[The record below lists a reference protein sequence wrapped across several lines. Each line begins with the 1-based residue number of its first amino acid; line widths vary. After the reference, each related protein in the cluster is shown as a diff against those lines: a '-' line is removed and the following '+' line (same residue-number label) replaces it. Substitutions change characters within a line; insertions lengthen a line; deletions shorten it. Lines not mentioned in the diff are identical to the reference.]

1 VSWLW
6 FDLCPDPATGT
17 VASAR
22 VSDANGTPR
31 GVLCAWASDQD
42 RPTPTAAKVDSR
54 AIDPSGEPGSVSL
67 VLAPDGLYLPFDDP
81 AVAHATRMILAMT
94 PADVCSTL
102 VDGDDRFRG
111 SLTGTHGDDGRLGYD
126 PFGVLFPAVV
136 LRVEAG
142 ILGRMSSPVGPV
154 TQRYGATNPWPW
166 DRFEPA

>member
-22 VSDANGTPR
+22 VSDANGTPQ

-81 AVAHATRMILAMT
+81 AVAHATRMVLAMS

-111 SLTGTHGDDGRLGYD
+111 SLTGTHGDDGRLRYD

>member
-1 VSWLW
+1 MSWLW
-6 FDLCPDPATGT
+6 FDICPDPATGT

-42 RPTPTAAKVDSR
+42 RPTPAAVKVDSR

-81 AVAHATRMILAMT
+81 AVAHGQDHPGGVP

-102 VDGDDRFRG
+102 VDDLSSRPNG
-111 SLTGTHGDDGRLGYD
+111 
-126 PFGVLFPAVV
+126 PPMQPA
-136 LRVEAG
+136 A
-142 ILGRMSSPVGPV
+142 SKP
-154 TQRYGATNPWPW
+154 
-166 DRFEPA
+166 